1 MESGNKTSV
10 HVLIRLGIW
19 RTLKSAA
26 FDLRKNW
33 CKHYLRERERVLK
46 INRTL
51 YSLIVEWIFSRKV
64 QLIEA

>member
-33 CKHYLRERERVLK
+33 CKHYLREREREFWK
-46 INRTL
+46 
-51 YSLIVEWIFSRKV
+51 LIGLSI
-64 QLIEA
+64 L